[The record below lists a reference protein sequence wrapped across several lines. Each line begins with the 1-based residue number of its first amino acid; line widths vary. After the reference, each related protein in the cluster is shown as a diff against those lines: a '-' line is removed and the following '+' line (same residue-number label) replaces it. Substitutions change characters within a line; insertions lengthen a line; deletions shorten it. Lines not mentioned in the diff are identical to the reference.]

1 MDLLAN
7 LALGFSTALSPEN
20 ILYCFVGVLLGTL
33 VGVLPGIGP
42 TGAIAI
48 LLPITFTFEPVT
60 AIIMLAGIYYGAQY
74 GGSTTAILINL
85 PGESSSAVTAIDGY
99 QMARQ
104 GRAGAALATAALGSF
119 FAGSTSTLLVAIAA
133 PPLAAMALLF
143 GSAEY
148 FALIVLGLVASVALA
163 HGSIIKALAMIV
175 LGLLLG
181 MVGQDIYTGTPRF
194 TFGFFELYSGINFV
208 SVAVGVFGLAEII
221 RNLEDEQTRSV
232 LVKKVEKL
240 WLTITD
246 FRRIIAPVLRGTAL
260 GSVLGV
266 LPGGGHVLAS
276 FASYSI
282 EKKTS
287 RTPEE
292 FGKGAIEGVAG
303 PESANNAAAQ
313 TSFIPLLTLGIPAH
327 PVMALI
333 IGAFIIQGI
342 QPGPNVISSQP
353 ALFWGVIAS
362 MWIGNVL
369 LLILNLPLIGLWVK
383 LLLVPYRVLFPAIIA
398 FACIGT
404 FSINLNPFDIY
415 AIAVL
420 GLLGYLLVKLD
431 CEPAPLLLGFV
442 LGPLL
447 EEHLR
452 RALIISRGDPMTFLE
467 RPLSAALLGLA
478 ALAIIVSVLPSI
490 RKKRDQVFVEED

>member
-7 LALGFSTALSPEN
+7 LALGFSTALTPYN

-104 GRAGAALATAALGSF
+104 GRAGTALATAALGSF
-119 FAGSTSTLLVAIAA
+119 FAGSTATLLVAIAA

-221 RNLEDEQTRSV
+221 RNLENEQTRSV

-240 WLTITD
+240 WLTMTD
-246 FRRIIAPVLRGTAL
+246 FKRIIAPVLRGTAL

-287 RTPEE
+287 RNPEN

-362 MWIGNVL
+362 MWVGNVL

-404 FSINLNPFDIY
+404 FSINLNAFDIY
-415 AIAVL
+415 AIAAL
-420 GLLGYLLVKLD
+420 GLLGYFLVKLD

-478 ALAIIVSVLPSI
+478 ALAIIISVMPSI

>member
-104 GRAGAALATAALGSF
+104 GRAGTALATAALGSF
-119 FAGSTSTLLVAIAA
+119 FAGSTATLLVAIAA

-221 RNLEDEQTRSV
+221 RNLENEQTRSV

-240 WLTITD
+240 WLTISD
-246 FRRIIAPVLRGTAL
+246 FKRIIAPVLRGTAL

-282 EKKTS
+282 EKKTA
-287 RTPEE
+287 RNPQE

-404 FSINLNPFDIY
+404 FSISLNAFDIY
-415 AIAVL
+415 AIAAL
-420 GLLGYLLVKLD
+420 GLLGYFLVKLD

-467 RPLSAALLGLA
+467 RPLSATLLGLA
-478 ALAIIVSVLPSI
+478 ALAIIISVLPSI
-490 RKKRDQVFVEED
+490 RKKRDEVFVEED